1 MRKIFLT
8 LIAVVGLCAVACS
21 SNSKSASSEMKQ
33 KSDSTRT
40 AVVYFSATGTTRA
53 AAEEVARAAGA
64 RLFEIQPTEAYTD
77 ADLDWH
83 DKLSRSSVEM
93 RDSSARPAI
102 KPIDFNPADYDL
114 VFVGYPI
121 WWYVAP
127 RIIETFLDTYD
138 LSGKRV
144 ATFATSGGSPI
155 EPCDTALAK
164 EYPAVKFIADVCST
178 APRPTVLPPGLIR
191 SKSKTG
197 YSSGTDR
204 SGAAIGRDGHS
215 ASIVSW
221 MIRIAG

>member
-8 LIAVVGLCAVACS
+8 LIAVVGFCAVACS

-164 EYPAVKFIADVCST
+164 EYPAVKFIGG
-178 APRPTVLPPGLIR
+178 RLLN
-191 SKSKTG
+191 
-197 YSSGTDR
+197 GTSPD
-204 SGAAIGRDGHS
+204 SIAAWVDS
-215 ASIVSW
+215 LEK
-221 MIRIAG
+221 